1 MVRAWEMSTQE
12 GKSLRTIG
20 AELGI
25 GLATASRYVK
35 KVEQAGEFIDLL
47 DAADARVG
55 QALRYREY
63 LELLRERI
71 DQGARAEVIIPVS
84 MKVEDS
90 LAKLHG
96 TNAQPQPPE
105 GDGDLTA
112 ALNLELLNELRRVQ
126 RQAAE
131 TRQRNGAPPKDEYG
145 NAAR

>member
-1 MVRAWEMSTQE
+1 MVRAWEMSTRE
-12 GKSLRTIG
+12 SKSLRTIG

-25 GLATASRYVK
+25 GLATASRYVR

-63 LELLRERI
+63 LELLRARI
-71 DQGARAEVIIPVS
+71 DQGAKAELIIPVS

-96 TNAQPQPPE
+96 TNAQPQTPD
-105 GDGDLTA
+105 DGDLAST
-112 ALNLELLNELRRVQ
+112 LNLELLNELRKVQ
-126 RQAAE
+126 RHAAE
-131 TRQRNGAPPKDEYG
+131 TRQRNGAAPKDEYG
-145 NAAR
+145 DAAR